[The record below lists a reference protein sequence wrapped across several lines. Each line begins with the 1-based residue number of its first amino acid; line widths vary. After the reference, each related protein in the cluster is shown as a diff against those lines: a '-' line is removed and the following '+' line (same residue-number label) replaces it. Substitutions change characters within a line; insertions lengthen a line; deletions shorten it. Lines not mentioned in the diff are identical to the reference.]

1 VLTLWLLVA
10 LAVVLPLALAREW
23 LIALLAGEKWRG
35 GADAMALLAV
45 GLAFYGAYYVVGVA
59 VGRAKRTQLNWVVTG
74 VAAVTNVVL
83 CLVLIP
89 PYGAK
94 GAGAASAVA
103 YFLMAV
109 LMVARGNRVFPVGYD
124 WRRLAALCALAAAL
138 FALGDT
144 AFAARGTAGVVARL
158 AVAALF
164 VPLALSADLA
174 VRLAAPRR

>member
-1 VLTLWLLVA
+1 
-10 LAVVLPLALAREW
+10 
-23 LIALLAGEKWRG
+23 
-35 GADAMALLAV
+35 MALTAL

-59 VGRAKRTQLNWVVTG
+59 VGRVKRTQLNWVVTG

-89 PYGAK
+89 HYGAK
-94 GAGAASAVA
+94 GAGAASAIA

-124 WRRLAALCALAAAL
+124 WRRLAALCALAAGL

-144 AFAARGTAGVVARL
+144 AFAARGTSGVVARL
-158 AVAALF
+158 AVAGLF
-164 VPLALSADLA
+164 VPLVLSADLA
-174 VRLAAPRR
+174 VRRAAPRR

>member
-1 VLTLWLLVA
+1 
-10 LAVVLPLALAREW
+10 
-23 LIALLAGEKWRG
+23 
-35 GADAMALLAV
+35 
-45 GLAFYGAYYVVGVA
+45 VVGVA

-94 GAGAASAVA
+94 GAGAASAIA

-124 WRRLAALCALAAAL
+124 WGRLAALCALAAGL
-138 FALGDT
+138 FAIGDT
-144 AFAARGTAGVVARL
+144 AFPARGASGVAARL
-158 AVAALF
+158 LVAALF
-164 VPLALSADLA
+164 VPLALSLDLA
-174 VRLAAPRR
+174 ARRAAPRR